1 VGTPRGRHVLI
12 TPRRRLRT
20 LAPAATALAL
30 GVAVTGAAAVPAL
43 AHGPDDG
50 SGGYHDDGGGWDG
63 DNAWGG
69 DRDGDRYDGDRD
81 DGDRDGD
88 HDGDHDGWGGD
99 KDAAPPVPQPPAP
112 EPAPPAPEPA
122 PPAPA
127 PPAPEPAPPA
137 PEPAPPAPEPAPEP
151 EPEPAPAIATAIA
164 PLESNTMSALGKV
177 PQAATNDTDEKDV
190 AAGVATGVALAA
202 AAGFGALLVRSRR
215 DSVS

>member
-50 SGGYHDDGGGWDG
+50 GGGYHDDGGWDG
-63 DNAWGG
+63 DNAGGG
-69 DRDGDRYDGDRD
+69 DRDGDRDDGDRD

-88 HDGDHDGWGGD
+88 RDGDHDGWGGD